1 VSANELKFKSEEDAA
16 STITHC
22 PVEAAIHLIGGKW
35 KLLLLRFLLLN
46 GPHRYNDLL
55 AGVAGISA
63 KELTRNLGD
72 LTKTGLIARV
82 TENGDSA
89 PTLYAL
95 TPLGAGLMP
104 TFQTL
109 LVWGQ
114 QLLPSKQD

>member
-1 VSANELKFKSEEDAA
+1 MSVNGLKSTSAGDAA

-22 PVEAAIHLIGGKW
+22 PVEAAIQVIGGKW

-46 GPHRYNDLL
+46 GPQRYNDLL
-55 AGVAGISA
+55 AGVTGISA

-72 LTKTGLIARV
+72 LAGSGLIARG
-82 TENGDSA
+82 TESGDAA
-89 PTLYAL
+89 PRLYSL

-114 QLLPSKQD
+114 QLLPSRQD

>member
-1 VSANELKFKSEEDAA
+1 VIANDLKTASGGEAA

-22 PVEAAIHLIGGKW
+22 PVEAAIRVIGGKW

-46 GPHRYNDLL
+46 GPQRYNDLL
-55 AGVAGISA
+55 AGVAGISS

-72 LTKTGLIARV
+72 LSKTGLIARE

-89 PTLYAL
+89 HVFYEL

-109 LVWGQ
+109 LIWGQ